1 MKAEVLPQR
10 TLKVRVAVLPH
21 EQTLRLML
29 TGDDQE
35 ETIVLR
41 VPLSAAS
48 DVPAGLAD
56 VEFWERCRDGVSVL
70 PRDIDLQP
78 PRGTYARRLSA

>member
-1 MKAEVLPQR
+1 MKPEVLPPR
-10 TLKVRVAVLPH
+10 TLKVKVAVLPH

-41 VPLSAAS
+41 VPLSAAG

-56 VEFWERCRDGVSVL
+56 VEFWERCRAGVSAL
-70 PRDIDLQP
+70 PRDINLQP
-78 PRGTYARRLSA
+78 ARGTYAGRLSV